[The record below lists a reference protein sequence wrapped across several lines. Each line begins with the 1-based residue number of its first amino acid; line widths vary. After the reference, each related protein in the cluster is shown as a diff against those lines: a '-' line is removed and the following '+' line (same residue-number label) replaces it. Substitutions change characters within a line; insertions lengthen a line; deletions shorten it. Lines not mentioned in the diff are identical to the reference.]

1 GRCVFLSA
9 AGGPAGVH
17 CVCCLRSVSPHVTG
31 AVPGRGGRLNASNLF
46 DLGVG
51 GEAAKERM
59 ELTQSLL
66 GLFGRGAAGA
76 TSRHSGTQTPGIATA
91 VLLKSIG
98 GVEVVCCRFKVGSR
112 IAKRKSV
119 VVG

>member
-1 GRCVFLSA
+1 
-9 AGGPAGVH
+9 
-17 CVCCLRSVSPHVTG
+17 VSPHVTG

-59 ELTQSLL
+59 ELTQCLL

-76 TSRHSGTQTPGIATA
+76 TSRHFGT
-91 VLLKSIG
+91 
-98 GVEVVCCRFKVGSR
+98 
-112 IAKRKSV
+112 
-119 VVG
+119 